1 MTEDF
6 IYRIHIFKKGGMGGG
21 MQNKYFFID
30 LNVFTL
36 DYVLKKSHNVIK
48 SVLTKVEVNLI
59 YSGCVG
65 MSVR

>member
-21 MQNKYFFID
+21 DAKQIFVID

-36 DYVLKKSHNVIK
+36 DYVKKKSHNVIK
-48 SVLTKVEVNLI
+48 SVLTN
-59 YSGCVG
+59 SSRG
-65 MSVR
+65 